1 MTLQIPIDKQTE
13 IFKEHLED
21 SKNERIIFS
30 GIFGIGKTYFLD
42 KYFESSKDK
51 YVAINLKPI
60 NYSIS
65 NNEDIF
71 RLIKYDILYE
81 LIFTHELQLVVESM
95 KRSIA
100 YGVVI
105 SDKISSLIESFV
117 TLIPF
122 LNKETQNLTP
132 LLVFIKEIISKIGIS
147 EVEKTSKD
155 ANINWRLEDFVREV
169 EKTFVLEADFLTEF
183 IENSL
188 EALSTK
194 DKGSRKKKVL
204 IIDDLDRIDPE
215 HIFRLFNIF
224 SSHFDFQKTLTN
236 KFGFDKVIFVCDID
250 NIRNIFAT
258 KYGVDTDFSGYID
271 KFYSTGIFYFNNN
284 EEVATFANNIIK
296 SINFNRYKT
305 LITNNVL
312 HNNVESTTNF
322 LYLIL
327 RACINSGGLNLRRL
341 QAIYNSKFNLK
352 EKIIFTIN
360 PSYQILNKHVPAT
373 IIFDILLWIFG
384 DINSLEKA
392 LQRLVN
398 FGRSAKQIEE
408 NEYNPNILNHLG
420 MLIPI
425 IDYVNHKFKEKD
437 DVLNHTAKKKI
448 AVKIN
453 SKSVDLEYD
462 LKVSHNTNMQVF
474 YASIDQSTYKNN
486 DKIQLYEFV
495 LEAFRTLKA
504 MNYF

>member
-1 MTLQIPIDKQTE
+1 MTLQIPIDKQSE

-21 SKNERIIFS
+21 PKNERIIFS
-30 GIFGIGKTYFLD
+30 GIFGIGKTYFLNE
-42 KYFESSKDK
+42 YFEAAKDK
-51 YVAINLKPI
+51 YVAINLRPI

-81 LIFTHELQLVVESM
+81 LIVTHNLELIVESVS
-95 KRSIA
+95 RSIA
-100 YGVVI
+100 YGTLFGE
-105 SDKISSLIESFV
+105 KAASLMESFIN
-117 TLIPF
+117 LIPL
-122 LNKETQNLTP
+122 LNKEIP
-132 LLVFIKEIISKIGIS
+132 DASSLVTFIKKLIP
-147 EVEKTSKD
+147 
-155 ANINWRLEDFVREV
+155 NINEIETIRKDINLNSRIIEFVKGVDQTFLLESDFI
-169 EKTFVLEADFLTEF
+169 TNF

-188 EALSTK
+188 KSLSAQNE
-194 DKGSRKKKVL
+194 KGPKLKVL

-224 SSHFDFQKTLTN
+224 SSHFDYHKSLTN

-284 EEVATFANNIIK
+284 EEVAFITEEIIK

-305 LITNNVL
+305 LITNHVL
-312 HNNVESTTNF
+312 HNDVESTTNF

-327 RACINSGGLNLRRL
+327 RACINSGSLNLRRL

-360 PSYQILNKHVPAT
+360 PSNQILNKHVPAT

-384 DINSLEKA
+384 DINSLEKS

-408 NEYNPNILNHLG
+408 NKYNPNILNHLG

-425 IDYVNHKFKEKD
+425 IDYANHKFKEKD
-437 DVLNHTAKKKI
+437 DILNPTAKKKL

-486 DKIQLYEFV
+486 DKIELYEFV